1 MSNPFQLIGKNILVT
16 GASAGIG
23 RAVAILCTQMGAS
36 VTAVGRN
43 EDRLKETFLNF
54 EGEGHRYCIVDVT
67 ESEQIEALIEQ
78 SDTFDGIV
86 LCASIND
93 KSLLKF
99 VNQKKIDDIY
109 KVNVFS
115 PILLIKEL
123 LRRKKLNKGASIVML
138 SSISSIYAT
147 ISNALYA
154 SSKGAINSLVKALA
168 LECSSQ
174 RIRVNGVMPGMVETN
189 MIKAYNLSSDE
200 MDSVIRTYP
209 LGRLGTPNDIANGVV
224 YLLSDASNW
233 VTGINLV
240 IDGGVTLR

>member
-1 MSNPFQLIGKNILVT
+1 
-16 GASAGIG
+16 
-23 RAVAILCTQMGAS
+23 
-36 VTAVGRN
+36 
-43 EDRLKETFLNF
+43 
-54 EGEGHRYCIVDVT
+54 
-67 ESEQIEALIEQ
+67 EQIEALIEQ

-86 LCASIND
+86 LCAGIND

-154 SSKGAINSLVKALA
+154 SSKGAINSLVKVLA

-189 MIKAYNLSSDE
+189 MIKAYNVSSDE